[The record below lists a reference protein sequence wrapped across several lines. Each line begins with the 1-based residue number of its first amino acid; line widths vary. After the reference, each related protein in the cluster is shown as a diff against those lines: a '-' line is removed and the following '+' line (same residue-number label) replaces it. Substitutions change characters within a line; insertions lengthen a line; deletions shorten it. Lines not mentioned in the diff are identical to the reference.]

1 TPLTRSWLRQKT
13 ATTIPIR
20 RRSSKKRPLRNI
32 PDPAPVPPDESSL
45 EEVRKRLQSFGYL
58 NNPIG
63 RFYLGSFT
71 ATASQFL
78 NRCLLSFRT
87 GLLSGSVA
95 AILMTAGTLAFNIEL
110 LKNKLDLLLLFLY
123 FEVFFIFLF
132 SILELLLIYVVAFWI
147 RYAGARLLIA
157 AGQVVSLLTGLAFL
171 A

>member
-1 TPLTRSWLRQKT
+1 MR
-13 ATTIPIR
+13 ATIR
-20 RRSSKKRPLRNI
+20 TSRRSLKKRPLKSI
-32 PDPAPVPPDESSL
+32 PDPPPPPADESSL

-95 AILMTAGTLAFNIEL
+95 AILMTTGTLAFNVEL
-110 LKNKLDLLLLFLY
+110 LRNKLDLLLLF
-123 FEVFFIFLF
+123 
-132 SILELLLIYVVAFWI
+132 
-147 RYAGARLLIA
+147 
-157 AGQVVSLLTGLAFL
+157 
-171 A
+171 